1 MMAGAEEQMGLWRQ
15 YLQRHP
21 AVSAE
26 DVDELEGHLRDQM
39 GDLEAAGLSEEE
51 AFLIAVRRMG
61 SVDSVSQEFAQEHS
75 ERLWKQLVLA
85 PAPDAGPARPT
96 LAVALGLAV
105 AAAAA
110 AKLPWLLGAT
120 EEFYLLNAAL
130 LVLPFLAAYFL
141 WARRASPSAVA
152 AVAGLFGIGAFAAN
166 AYPVVSGGSMQ
177 VLLAIHLPVFLWFAV
192 GLSYVDGRWREPQRC
207 MDFVRFTGEWFIYY
221 TLIALGGG
229 VLLVLAF
236 AGFSAIGIDLTDV
249 LGTWVVPC
257 GAAGAVIVAA
267 WLVETKQSV
276 IENIAP
282 VLTAVFTPLTTLLLL
297 IYFVALLASG
307 DVIRADRDLLILAD
321 VILVLVLGLV
331 LYAISARDPALP
343 PGWFER
349 LQLVMI
355 VVALV
360 IDVLM
365 LLAMSGR
372 IAQFGASPNK
382 LAALGLNVLL
392 LINLAGSAW
401 LAFAFLR
408 RRSGFSALERWQM
421 AYLPAFAVWAGVVAV
436 AFPLVF
442 GWD

>member
-1 MMAGAEEQMGLWRQ
+1 
-15 YLQRHP
+15 
-21 AVSAE
+21 
-26 DVDELEGHLRDQM
+26 
-39 GDLEAAGLSEEE
+39 
-51 AFLIAVRRMG
+51 
-61 SVDSVSQEFAQEHS
+61 
-75 ERLWKQLVLA
+75 
-85 PAPDAGPARPT
+85 
-96 LAVALGLAV
+96 
-105 AAAAA
+105 
-110 AKLPWLLGAT
+110 
-120 EEFYLLNAAL
+120 
-130 LVLPFLAAYFL
+130 
-141 WARRASPSAVA
+141 
-152 AVAGLFGIGAFAAN
+152 
-166 AYPVVSGGSMQ
+166 
-177 VLLAIHLPVFLWFAV
+177 
-192 GLSYVDGRWREPQRC
+192 

-297 IYFVALLASG
+297 VYLVALLASG

-343 PGWFER
+343 PDWFER

-382 LAALGLNVLL
+382 VAALGLNVLL

-401 LAFAFLR
+401 LAFAILR
-408 RRSGFSALERWQM
+408 RRRGFGALERWQM
-421 AYLPAFAVWAGVVAV
+421 AYLPAFAFWAGVVVV
-436 AFPLVF
+436 AFPPVF
-442 GWD
+442 GWG